1 MIVIHMSPT
10 NVIFSEQLR
19 LTVVFKNISY
29 PARSSCNKQDGMTAM
44 IDTLWG
50 PRAAQQLL
58 VNRMAVGSLGTLEG
72 ADGRKLRTRALIMQT
87 A

>member
-1 MIVIHMSPT
+1 
-10 NVIFSEQLR
+10 
-19 LTVVFKNISY
+19 
-29 PARSSCNKQDGMTAM
+29 MTAM